1 MSKKKENLD
10 RHTYVRLSEQ
20 QMEDLKKLA
29 KLRKETQSDA
39 MRACLSAVV
48 NQAKKKG
55 LWK

>member
-39 MRACLSAVV
+39 MRACLAAVV